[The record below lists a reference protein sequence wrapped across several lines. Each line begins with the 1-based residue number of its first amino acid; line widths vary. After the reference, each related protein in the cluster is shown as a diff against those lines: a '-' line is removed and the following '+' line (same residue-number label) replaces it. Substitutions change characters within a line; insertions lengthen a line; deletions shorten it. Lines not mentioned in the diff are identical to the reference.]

1 MEVISAARD
10 VRSSIWFLEEKELYA
25 SVKPYSLAFT
35 PETEIP
41 RENITRH
48 EVEVLVS
55 DIRTAKDVLT
65 FDKNGFTIIDL
76 REQDPDFDWTDEKLV
91 KELHYPNVIESVEAA
106 FQGARCIIL
115 RHQIR
120 KRDPSFP
127 KSTGKDYEF
136 GQPLRAAHIGKSL
149 NNLQTLSRYL
159 IHPIDMVRS
168 SAEQLIQECLGED
181 ASEIFAGKYIFANV
195 WHPLKGTNQDWPL
208 GVCDASTVDQERDVE
223 VADYVTTTTS
233 REHCMVYARETH
245 QWWYLSDHKA
255 TEGLLFRQYQSDKG
269 LASGLP
275 HAAFWNPESKQEQ
288 PRESVEVM
296 LVISFPK
303 SH

>member
-1 MEVISAARD
+1 MDASSDYRD
-10 VRSSIWFLEEKELYA
+10 VRSSIWFLEEKDLYA
-25 SVKPYSLAFT
+25 TVKPYSLAFT
-35 PETEIP
+35 PETGIP

-48 EVEVLVS
+48 EVEVPIS
-55 DIRTAKDVLT
+55 DIRTAKDTLT

-76 REQDPDFDWTDEKLV
+76 PEQDRDFDWADETLV
-91 KELHYPNVIESVEAA
+91 KESHYPNVIKSVEAA
-106 FQGARCIIL
+106 FQGSRCVIL

-127 KSTGKDYEF
+127 KSTGRDYEF
-136 GQPLRAAHIGKSL
+136 GQPLRAAH
-149 NNLQTLSRYL
+149 
-159 IHPIDMVRS
+159 IDMVRS
-168 SAEQLIQECLGED
+168 SAEQLIQECLGKE
-181 ASEIFAGKYIFANV
+181 ASEIFAGRYVFANV
-195 WHPLKGTNQDWPL
+195 WHPLSGTNQDWPL
-208 GVCDASTVDQERDVE
+208 AICDASTVDQQRDVE

-245 QWWYLSDHKA
+245 RWWYLSDHKA
-255 TEGLLFRQYQSDKG
+255 TEGLVFRQYQSDKG

-275 HAAFWNPESKQEQ
+275 HAAFLNPLSEQEY
-288 PRESVEVM
+288 PRESIEVM